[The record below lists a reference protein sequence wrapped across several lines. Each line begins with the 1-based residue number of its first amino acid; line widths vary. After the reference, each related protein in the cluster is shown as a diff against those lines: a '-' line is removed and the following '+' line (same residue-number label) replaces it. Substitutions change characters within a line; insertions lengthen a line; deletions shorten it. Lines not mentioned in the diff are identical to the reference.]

1 MKHLEKKYLK
11 FTTSFL
17 IAVYSFSLITAI
29 FHYHNI
35 EFSSNEEFVL
45 AKKENS
51 NHFQIIFDRN
61 YECIVQHNLVNLQ
74 TSLLQTFHEFQIVHS
89 VKIYYNS
96 FSCDFCVNGILCK
109 DNPLRAPPFAS

>member
-1 MKHLEKKYLK
+1 MKYLERKYLK

-17 IAVYSFSLITAI
+17 IAVYSFSLIAAI

-74 TSLLQTFHEFQIVHS
+74 TSLLQTFNEFQIVHS

-96 FSCDFCVNGILCK
+96 FSCDFCANGILCK
-109 DNPLRAPPFAS
+109 DNPLRAPPFVS